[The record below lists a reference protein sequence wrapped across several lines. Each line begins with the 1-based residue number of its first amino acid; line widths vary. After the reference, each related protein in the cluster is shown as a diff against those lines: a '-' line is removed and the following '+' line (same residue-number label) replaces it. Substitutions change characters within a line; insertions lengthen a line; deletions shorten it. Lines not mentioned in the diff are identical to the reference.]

1 MSDSSW
7 PVQQAIYS
15 KLLAG
20 TSFTNLVGTRL
31 YDHVPVSPDPATFP
45 YVEVGESTGEPYDT
59 KTERG
64 FEQTVVMHTWS
75 RQRGRRE
82 VKQIHSA
89 MYGLLHRG
97 TLAGTGFTF
106 VNLENEFNEI
116 FSDPDGL
123 TYHGIQRYRVAT
135 QD

>member
-1 MSDSSW
+1 
-7 PVQQAIYS
+7 
-15 KLLAG
+15 
-20 TSFTNLVGTRL
+20 
-31 YDHVPVSPDPATFP
+31 
-45 YVEVGESTGEPYDT
+45 
-59 KTERG
+59 
-64 FEQTVVMHTWS
+64 
-75 RQRGRRE
+75 
-82 VKQIHSA
+82 

-123 TYHGIQRYRVAT
+123 TYHGIQRYRVVT